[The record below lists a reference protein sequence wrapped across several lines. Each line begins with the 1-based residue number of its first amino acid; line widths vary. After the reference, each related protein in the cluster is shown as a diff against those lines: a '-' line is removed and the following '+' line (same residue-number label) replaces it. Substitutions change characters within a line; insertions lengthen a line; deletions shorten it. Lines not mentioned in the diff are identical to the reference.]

1 MLSQPNSALRQ
12 RVARAA
18 RSFVVRGLA
27 VAFAAVAAWLVVA
40 PRAVRAQGADPPPL
54 IGPVAITNVTL
65 VSAPGRT
72 IERATVVMESGRI
85 VAAGAD
91 VTVPAGAR
99 VLDGSNLHAYAGFI
113 DGFTRTGVK
122 EIRPAADEERRVE
135 DEFENISE
143 GPRAR
148 MEAANRN
155 GIFAQRRAEE
165 LLDVLPETYADARAA
180 GFTAALIAP
189 PRSVLGGQAALL
201 ALGDEPVR
209 RGLIRVGVAQ
219 TASLSPPGERALRD
233 RGRYPS
239 TTFGVIAHLRQ
250 VLSDAAWH
258 EAMRGYVAK
267 NPEHAGDLPV
277 DADLDALQDVRKGGL
292 PVYFEADDAAE
303 IHRVLDLAAELRLR
317 AVIVGGRE
325 AYKVIDRLKSSQ
337 TPVIVSLRVPAK
349 PDEYKFDAG
358 ATRKAPDDTT
368 LFGKNWSKRPFE
380 PRAAYDEARRV
391 RDEWLHGVKAL
402 EEAGVTWCI
411 TTHDQRK
418 PADALGVLRA
428 AIEAGLPAD
437 AALRALTLTPA
448 KLFGTADIGA
458 VERGK
463 RASLTI
469 LTKPFSDKDAKVRW
483 VFVDGAQHELDVAA
497 GPRDRRR
504 PDAGAAPG
512 GPGRGRARRD
522 AAPANAPAAESERGH
537 DPHEGDGAPS
547 ADTQPA
553 ASRPTTEPAATQPT
567 PRDDLYLHEPT
578 WAIETDRERDPGFK
592 TNGAVLLRN
601 GTVLTVS
608 GDDLP
613 NCDVLVMH
621 GKIEKIGPHL
631 AAPAGVTTIDVG
643 GCVLMPG
650 VFDGHSHIALDSV
663 NEGAN
668 SVTPEVR
675 CADVVRPDDLQIYR
689 ALAGGTTTIHA
700 MHGSANTIGGQCV
713 LMKLKYGR
721 PAAAMILHDAP
732 RTVKFAT
739 GENVKRGGL
748 PTGRFGAEGRVRR
761 FPGSRMGVEGVM
773 RRALYAGRQYLEDRA
788 AYEAEQKAG
797 RSPPPFRRD
806 LRLEALA
813 DIVSGDLWVNSHCY
827 RADEILRL
835 LSVAEDF
842 GFRVANL
849 HHVLDGYRI
858 IPEIAAHGCGT
869 LTFSDWWAYKVEAY
883 EAVPQNAGML
893 LRSGVNSAI
902 KSDSS
907 DLIRHMPLEA
917 AKCMRYSGLS
927 ANEALRLV
935 TLNPARQ
942 FALDGRIGSLEVGKD
957 GDIAVYDGHPL
968 DTFSKCVLTFI
979 EGEVYFR
986 HRDFA
991 IDATRQPAPPRRMF
1005 ESYALAGSGV
1015 RPVATVVASPPATA
1029 GGGVPGARGGAAG
1042 SNGSA
1047 GSNGAVGVDAAHTYA
1062 IVNATLHAISEP
1074 AIERGTLVIENG
1086 KIVAIG
1092 PTVQPPPGA
1101 TIVDAAGGHVYPGFI
1116 NAASTV
1122 GLSEIGQVDV
1132 TNDTSEPGTYQ
1143 PDMRAISAFNPD
1155 SAMVE
1160 VARAEGITTI
1170 LLVPDSPSVPGQAGL
1185 LDLAGWTMPEMLIE
1199 AEAGLVVNLPSGRAT
1214 PIIDRERRTNPEF
1227 DEAEDRDRESDER
1240 VEKSLRNMRRLLEN
1254 AKVYATA
1261 VRAAR
1266 DQKAK
1271 PPVATDPR
1279 YDALAPYVLGEKPVL
1294 FSANGYKAILEA
1306 LLFADELALK
1316 PVILGGRDAWKLA
1329 DVLARRD
1336 VPVIFDGTFAQP
1348 DGVPTVPGAS
1358 EPWDAQYRAAGV
1370 LARAGVRF
1378 CIANRSASLAK
1389 LITTDIGFAV
1399 GHGLDPDAAV
1409 RALTLSAAEIL
1420 GLADRY
1426 GSLEVGKVANVVIC
1440 SDHPGQASN
1449 VIRGVF
1455 IRGVPISLE
1464 SKHTRDAQKYD
1475 ARPTPAA
1482 ISQSAAPARP
1492 TLRGPASQTTTTGP
1506 AAQSGSPAPGGSGGA
1521 PKDGRATGS
1530 AGQ

>member
-1 MLSQPNSALRQ
+1 MLSQPSSALRR

-18 RSFVVRGLA
+18 DSSVAGTLA
-27 VAFAAVAAWLVVA
+27 VAFAAWLVA
-40 PRAVRAQGADPPPL
+40 SPLAVWAQAADPPPL
-54 IGPVAITNVTL
+54 IGPVAITNLTL
-65 VSAPGRT
+65 VSAPGKT
-72 IERATVVMESGRI
+72 IERATVVIEAARI
-85 VAAGAD
+85 VAAGPD

-113 DGFTRTGVK
+113 DGFTRAGVADV
-122 EIRPAADEERRVE
+122 RPAADQERRVE
-135 DEFENISE
+135 DEFESISE

-155 GIFAQRRAEE
+155 GIFAQRRVED

-180 GFTAALIAP
+180 GFAAALVAP
-189 PRSVLGGQAALL
+189 PRAIFGGRAAVL

-209 RGLIRVGVAQ
+209 RGLLRVGVAH
-219 TASLSPPGERALRD
+219 TASFSPPGERALRD

-239 TTFGVIAHLRQ
+239 TTFGVMAHMRQ

-258 EAMRGYVAK
+258 AALRGYVAK
-267 NPEHAGDLPV
+267 NPQHAGELPF
-277 DADLDALQDVRKGGL
+277 DADLDALQDVRQGGL
-292 PVYFEADDAAE
+292 PLYFEADDAAE
-303 IHRVLDLAAELRLR
+303 IHRVLDLASELKFRP
-317 AVIVGGRE
+317 VIVGGRE
-325 AYKVIDRLKSSQ
+325 AYKVIDRLKSTQ

-349 PDEYKFDAG
+349 PDEYRLDAG

-368 LFGKNWSKRPFE
+368 LFGKNWNKRPFE
-380 PRAAYDEARRV
+380 PRAAYDEARRL
-391 RDEWLHGVKAL
+391 RDEWLHGIQQLDV
-402 EEAGVTWCI
+402 AGVTWCI

-418 PADALGVLRA
+418 PADALAVLRA
-428 AIEAGLPAD
+428 AVEAGLPAD
-437 AALRALTLTPA
+437 AALRALTVTPA
-448 KLFGTADIGA
+448 KLFGVSDIGV
-458 VERGK
+458 VERGQ

-469 LTKPFSDKDAKVRW
+469 LTKPFTDQDAKVRW
-483 VFVDGAQHELDVAA
+483 VFVDGVQHELDVSAA
-497 GPRDRRR
+497 RDRRR
-504 PDAGAAPG
+504 PDAGAARGGG

-522 AAPANAPAAESERGH
+522 AGPAGARPAADERAAGGSDDAPA
-537 DPHEGDGAPS
+537 

-553 ASRPTTEPAATQPT
+553 ASRPTTEPGATQPT

-578 WAIETDRERDPGFK
+578 WAIETERDRDPGFK

-608 GDDLP
+608 GEDRP

-621 GKIEKIGPHL
+621 GKIDRIGPQL
-631 AAPAGVTTIDVG
+631 TAPAGVTTIDVA

-663 NEGAN
+663 NESAN

-713 LMKLKYGR
+713 LMKLKYGQ

-748 PTGRFGAEGRVRR
+748 PTGRFGGEGRVRR

-773 RRALYAGRQYLEDRA
+773 RRALYAGRQYLEERA
-788 AYEAEQKAG
+788 AYEAEQKSG
-797 RSPPPFRRD
+797 RSPMPFRRD

-858 IPEIAAHGCGT
+858 IPEIARHGCGT

-893 LRSGVNSAI
+893 LRNGVNSAI

-942 FALDGRIGSLEVGKD
+942 FALDKRIGSLEVGKD

-991 IDATRQPAPPRRMF
+991 IDATRTPAPPQRTF
-1005 ESYALAGSGV
+1005 ENYALAGTGV
-1015 RPVATVVASPPATA
+1015 RPVQKIAPAIPGAAAGTNGQAA
-1029 GGGVPGARGGAAG
+1029 GGV
-1042 SNGSA
+1042 
-1047 GSNGAVGVDAAHTYA
+1047 YA
-1062 IVNATLHAISEP
+1062 IVNATLHTVSGP
-1074 AIERGTLVIENG
+1074 AIERGTLVIEGG
-1086 KIVAIG
+1086 KIAALG
-1092 PTVQPPPGA
+1092 PDVQPPAGA
-1101 TIVDAAGGHVYPGFI
+1101 SIVDAAGAHVYPGFI

-1160 VARAEGITTI
+1160 VARAEGVTTI

-1199 AEAGLVVNLPSGRAT
+1199 PAAGLVVNLPSGRAT
-1214 PIIDRERRTNPEF
+1214 PIIDRERRMNPEL
-1227 DEAEDRDRESDER
+1227 DEADDRERDRESDER

-1266 DQKAK
+1266 QQNAK
-1271 PPVATDPR
+1271 LPVATDPR

-1306 LLFADELALK
+1306 LLFADELGLK
-1316 PVILGGRDAWKLA
+1316 PIILGGRDAWKLA
-1329 DVLARRD
+1329 DVLARRN
-1336 VPVIFDGTFAQP
+1336 VPVIFDGTFSSP

-1389 LITTDIGFAV
+1389 LITTDVGFAV
-1399 GHGLDPDAAV
+1399 GHGLDSDAAV

-1426 GSLEVGKVANVVIC
+1426 GSLEVGKVANLVIC
-1440 SDHPGQASN
+1440 SDHPCQASN
-1449 VIRGVF
+1449 VIRAVF
-1455 IRGVPISLE
+1455 IRGQRIALE

-1475 ARPTPAA
+1475 ARPAPAILSPAA
-1482 ISQSAAPARP
+1482 AQPPAN
-1492 TLRGPASQTTTTGP
+1492 LRGPASQTTTSRTAP
-1506 AAQSGSPAPGGSGGA
+1506 AGGA
-1521 PKDGRATGS
+1521 ATGRAGS
-1530 AGQ
+1530 